1 MHDDEV
7 MKDMSKMMAMMTMM
21 AVMMMKKSNG
31 VLDGE
36 YDFDVEN

>member
-1 MHDDEV
+1 MHDYEV

-36 YDFDVEN
+36 YDLDVEN